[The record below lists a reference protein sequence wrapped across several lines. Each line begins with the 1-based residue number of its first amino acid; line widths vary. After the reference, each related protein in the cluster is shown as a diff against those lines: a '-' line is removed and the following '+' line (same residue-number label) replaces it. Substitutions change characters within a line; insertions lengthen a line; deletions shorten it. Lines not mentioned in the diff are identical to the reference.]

1 MRQIKVVITKHN
13 KKQNIGKGFSPTE
26 LEKAGVNK
34 QQAKQIGLPVDVKRK
49 TAHDENI
56 TTIKECAE
64 KAKAAKQQQNQNR
77 KNPKPNPNQRKK
89 LKARS
94 PKTKSV
100 SNVF

>member
-34 QQAKQIGLPVDVKRK
+34 QQAKQIGLPVDIKRK
-49 TAHDENI
+49 SAHDQNI

-64 KAKAAKQQQNQNR
+64 KAKAAAAAK
-77 KNPKPNPNQRKK
+77 PKPQKPET
-89 LKARS
+89 
-94 PKTKSV
+94 KTKPKKKAKS
-100 SNVF
+100 